1 VTDGSA
7 RGGSRSRGDVLAT
20 LQAVGLAIFAV
31 LPAFLTG
38 ALAVGIRTDL
48 RFGPAALGLAVAWF
62 FVSAALTA
70 TVLGQLVERLGL
82 RASLTV
88 GTAASALALA
98 GIATAPRYAVL
109 LLAMTI
115 GGAANAMVQP
125 AVNALLSDRIPP
137 TKLGLAFGIKQSAI
151 PAASLLGGLAIP
163 TLVTVVGWR
172 GTFGVAA
179 FLAAVSAAGAW
190 ARTGRPATATASR
203 PRRRLRELPEMRS
216 LVILSAGGMLGA
228 AAATSLGAFLV
239 DAGVASGL
247 RESRAGLLMAFAS
260 SLSVIARVGLGW
272 DADRR
277 PSRSRYGTIGLL
289 LSVGV
294 AGYLLL
300 TSDVPALYV
309 VGAMLAFAGGWG
321 WPGLFHFAVVSQN
334 RGTPGAVT
342 GVVQAGI
349 SLGAGL
355 GPLTFGVIAEWAGY
369 DAAWWF
375 AAALSAAS
383 ALTFLAGRQH
393 LRRTRHSASTAFLDE
408 VDDLDWQDTRG
419 WTLGDGVDAQLQ
431 VTTHLHVTIYR
442 ATAGASCHPP
452 PAPRSGVVYVLQG
465 GEAELRIDGRT
476 SSLARGAYL
485 ALPANRRWTVRNLGT
500 GTLLLAQV
508 EHLGNRQR
516 PT

>member
-62 FVSAALTA
+62 FVSSALSATA
-70 TVLGQLVERLGL
+70 LGQLVERLGL
-82 RASLTV
+82 RASLTA
-88 GTAASALALA
+88 GTTASAVALA
-98 GIATAPRYAVL
+98 GIATAPRYAWL
-109 LLAMTI
+109 LGAMTI

-125 AVNALLSDRIPP
+125 AVNALLSARIPP
-137 TKLGLAFGIKQSAI
+137 TRLGLAFGIKQSAI
-151 PAASLLGGLAIP
+151 PAATLLGGLAVP
-163 TLVTVVGWR
+163 TLVVVVGWR

-179 FLAAVSAAGAW
+179 TLAGLSAAAAW
-190 ARTGRPATATASR
+190 FRADVSGRPPA
-203 PRRRLRELPEMRS
+203 RRRRRVRDMPEVLS
-216 LVILSAGGMLGA
+216 LAILSTGGLLGA

-247 RESRAGLLMAFAS
+247 REVWAGLLIALAS
-260 SLSVIARVGLGW
+260 VFGLLARIGLGW
-272 DADRR
+272 YADLR
-277 PSRSRYGTIGLL
+277 PTRSRYGTITVL

-300 TSDVPALYV
+300 TSDVPVFYVAGALVAYT
-309 VGAMLAFAGGWG
+309 AGWS

-334 RGTPGAVT
+334 SGTPAAAT
-342 GVVQAGI
+342 GVVQSGM

-355 GPLTFGVIAEWAGY
+355 GPLAFGIIAERAGY
-369 DAAWWF
+369 DAAWWL
-375 AAALSAAS
+375 AAGLSAAA

-393 LRRTRHSASTAFLDE
+393 LRRTRHSASTAFLEE

-419 WTLGDGVDAQLQ
+419 WTVGDGVDAQLQ
-431 VTTHLHVTIYR
+431 VTAHLHVTLYR
-442 ATAGASCHPP
+442 ATAGTSCQPP
-452 PAPRSGVVYVLQG
+452 PAPRTGVVYVLQG
-465 GEAELRIDGRT
+465 GVAELRIDGRV
-476 SSLARGAYL
+476 SDLAPGDHL
-485 ALPANRRWTVRNLGT
+485 ALPANRRWTVRNRGR

-516 PT
+516 PA